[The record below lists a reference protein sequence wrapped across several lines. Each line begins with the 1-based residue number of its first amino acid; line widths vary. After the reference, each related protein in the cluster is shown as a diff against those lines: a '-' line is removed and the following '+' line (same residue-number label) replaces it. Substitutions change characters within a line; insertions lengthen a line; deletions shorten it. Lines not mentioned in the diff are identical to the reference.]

1 MAEEQADFNT
11 RVIEAVEQRTQWFD
25 TEELPKLQEN
35 YRLHLTCVRNLIDAL
50 LKRSL
55 IHEDPYKKDKK
66 ISNIVPPENTEF
78 NDNERALTLGIRI
91 SDYESML
98 DFICNYMKF
107 SVEQLTMDKIKKL
120 VELNSSFT
128 WNNLSANSNKPN
140 TKALAIIVGDLRT
153 NAPQITQSLIK
164 DVTFKST
171 QALNEINEGLKML
184 ADFQRERYKAEVR
197 KNIISNP
204 HFNKANAYDSAGTI
218 ITEIKR
224 LFPTCMD
231 KRPMAMDLIAEIA
244 AEEAGADRGQRQA
257 ALLQK
262 LQVEIK
268 KSSKKENTVDTHEIL
283 MDALRALAASSEQYD
298 VVLNKVMNNHDVL
311 LAEHNSFMDKLKQL
325 LRKTFGLPEPPVDYD
340 VVLVDH
346 KTGAKRKEKIHYNEF
361 VNSLAKRAKYY
372 SSFAAKGSPGY
383 NRMNVQSDTVN
394 LDFLNRQII
403 DNNKLMALLGA
414 LDEYFKNTATP
425 ADRGKIKGIK
435 MELTALKNTIVK
447 TNQIR
452 AEYTAYIEE
461 QEQMKK
467 LGIVDN
473 A

>member
-1 MAEEQADFNT
+1 MAETDDFNE
-11 RVIEAVEQRTQWFD
+11 RIIEAVEKKTQWFD
-25 TEELPKLQEN
+25 TSELPKLQED

-55 IHEDPYKKDKK
+55 INSDPYKKDKK

-78 NDNERALTLGIRI
+78 TDNERSLTLGIRL

-107 SVEQLTMDKIKKL
+107 SVEQLNMDKIKKL
-120 VELNSSFT
+120 LELNTSFI
-128 WNNLSANSNKPN
+128 WNNLTSNSNKPN
-140 TKALAIIVGDLRT
+140 TKALAIVVNDLRT

-171 QALNEINEGLKML
+171 QALNEINEGLKSL
-184 ADFQRERYKAEVR
+184 ADFQRERYKVEVR
-197 KNIISNP
+197 KNIIMNP
-204 HFNKANAYDSAGTI
+204 HFNKAQAYDSAGTI

-231 KRPMAMDLIAEIA
+231 KKNMAMDLIGEIA
-244 AEEAGADRGQRQA
+244 AEEAGADKAKRQA
-257 ALLQK
+257 ALLEK
-262 LQVEIK
+262 LQVEEKNNK
-268 KSSKKENTVDTHEIL
+268 KQEKTVDTKEIL
-283 MDALRALAASSEQYD
+283 LDALRALAASSEQYD
-298 VVLNKVMNNHDVL
+298 LVINKVINNHDVL
-311 LAEHNSFMDKLKQL
+311 ISEQNSFFDKLKQL
-325 LRKTFGLPEPPVDYD
+325 LRRTFGLKEPSVDYD
-340 VVLVDH
+340 VVLVDA

-361 VNSLAKRAKYY
+361 LASISKRAKYY
-372 SSFAAKGSPGY
+372 SSFAMKGSPGY
-383 NRMNVQSDTVN
+383 LKIQAQEEQAT
-394 LDFLNRQII
+394 LDFLNRQLI
-403 DNNKLMALLGA
+403 DNNKLMAILGA

-435 MELTALKNTIVK
+435 MELTAIKNTLVK

-452 AEYTAYIEE
+452 AEYTSYVEE
-461 QEQMKK
+461 QEQLKR
-467 LGIVDN
+467 LGIINN